1 MGNKWPH
8 KIYDEG
14 MKMPSSNLSNSL
26 STLLAVRG
34 GVEVTITQFP
44 TPSLKQPTKKQQPP
58 FWIVNYW
65 GALTWFDSYEFSKEE
80 DYLLIVTHNVSKS

>member
-1 MGNKWPH
+1 
-8 KIYDEG
+8 
-14 MKMPSSNLSNSL
+14 MPSSNLSNSL
-26 STLLAVRG
+26 STLLAIRG

-65 GALTWFDSYEFSKEE
+65 GALT
-80 DYLLIVTHNVSKS
+80 